1 MTEDPFA
8 AARHRMVDEQIMARG
23 IADPRVLAAMRQVPR
38 HLFIPQHLWDQAY
51 NDYPLPIG
59 EDQTISQPY
68 IVALMTEILEIKG
81 TDRILEI
88 GTGSGYQAAI
98 LAELAA
104 AVFSIDRV
112 GGLASHAKA
121 LLDSLGYAKVRIR
134 VGDGTLGW
142 PEEMPFD
149 GIIVTAGAPKVP
161 RPLVEQ
167 LALGGRL
174 VIPVGDTYSQT
185 LTCVRKT
192 KDGPRFEYHGGCRF
206 VRLIGKY
213 GWDGGEDVEVKS
225 D

>member
-1 MTEDPFA
+1 MTEDSYA
-8 AARHRMVDEQIMARG
+8 ALREHMVDQQIEARG
-23 IADPRVLAAMRQVPR
+23 VGDPRVLAAMRKVPR
-38 HLFIPQHLWDQAY
+38 HLFIPRHLWDQAY

-68 IVALMTEILEIKG
+68 IVALMTELLEIKE
-81 TDRILEI
+81 TDRVLEI

-104 AVFSIDRV
+104 AVYSIDRV
-112 GGLASHAKA
+112 GGLADQAR
-121 LLDSLGYAKVRIR
+121 LVLDSLGYNNVKIR

-149 GIIVTAGAPKVP
+149 AIIVTAGAPKVP
-161 RPLVEQ
+161 RPLTEQ

-174 VIPVGDTYSQT
+174 VIPVGDMWSQT
-185 LTCVRKT
+185 LTCVRKAESGL
-192 KDGPRFEYHGGCRF
+192 KFEYHGGCRF

-213 GWDGGEDVEVKS
+213 GWDGGKEAEV

>member
-1 MTEDPFA
+1 MAEDQYTA
-8 AARHRMVDEQIMARG
+8 VRERMVAQQIQVRG
-23 IADPRVLAAMRQVPR
+23 VYDPRVLAAMRKVPR
-38 HLFIPQHLWDQAY
+38 HLFIPRHLWDQAY

-68 IVALMTEILEIKG
+68 IVALMTEILEIKA
-81 TDRILEI
+81 TDRVLEI

-112 GGLASHAKA
+112 GSLAYQAEAVLK
-121 LLDSLGYAKVRIR
+121 SLGYQNIKIR

-142 PEEMPFD
+142 PEEMPFE

-161 RPLVEQ
+161 RPLAEQ

-174 VIPVGDTYSQT
+174 VIPVGDRWSQT
-185 LTCVRKT
+185 LTCVRQT
-192 KDGPRFEYHGGCRF
+192 KEGLKFEYHGGCRF
-206 VRLIGKY
+206 VRLIGAH
-213 GWDGGEDVEVKS
+213 GWEEGGWI
-225 D
+225 

>member
-1 MTEDPFA
+1 
-8 AARHRMVDEQIMARG
+8 MVDQQIKARG
-23 IADPRVLAAMRQVPR
+23 VVDPRVLAAMRKVPR

-68 IVALMTEILEIKG
+68 IVALMTELLEIKE
-81 TDRILEI
+81 TDRVLEI

-112 GGLASHAKA
+112 GGLAEQARQV
-121 LLDSLGYAKVRIR
+121 LDSLGYTNVRIR

-149 GIIVTAGAPKVP
+149 AIIVTAGAPKVP
-161 RPLVEQ
+161 RPLTEQ

-174 VIPVGDTYSQT
+174 VIPVGDMWSQT

-192 KDGPRFEYHGGCRF
+192 KEGLKFEYHGGCRF

-213 GWDGGEDVEVKS
+213 GWDGGREVEVQS